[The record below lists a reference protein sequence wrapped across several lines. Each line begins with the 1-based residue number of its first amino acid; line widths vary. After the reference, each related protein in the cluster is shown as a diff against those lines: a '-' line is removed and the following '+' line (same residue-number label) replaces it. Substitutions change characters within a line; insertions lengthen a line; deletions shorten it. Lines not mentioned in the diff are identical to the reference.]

1 MEAISQLLGALALVG
16 VAAFELLQ
24 SRVNRIT
31 SEQVKDLQEQIDE
44 LKKGGDFAGGGNG
57 LADFGETGHH
67 TGA

>member
-1 MEAISQLLGALALVG
+1 MESISQLLGAFALVG

-44 LKKGGDFAGGGNG
+44 RLKSVVNVITSEIGYDLKLHIDE
-57 LADFGETGHH
+57 LK
-67 TGA
+67 